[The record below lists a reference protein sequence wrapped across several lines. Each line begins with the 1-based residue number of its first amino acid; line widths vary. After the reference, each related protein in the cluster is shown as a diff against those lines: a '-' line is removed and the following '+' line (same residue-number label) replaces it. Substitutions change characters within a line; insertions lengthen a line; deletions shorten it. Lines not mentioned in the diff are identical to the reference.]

1 MNKSILCL
9 LGAAMLASATFASAA
24 EISGNVTL
32 ASDYRFRG
40 ISQLTGD
47 WSPAIQ
53 GGFDL
58 TTESGFYLG
67 TWASNVNFPPGSI
80 ETDVYGGFAGKFNDD
95 VEYDVGVLYYGYPED
110 GGGNVDLAYW
120 EVYGSVSTMGFTAG
134 INYSPDY
141 FAETGKFYY
150 PYLEYGFDINEMFS
164 VSAHLGYNAFDKTTF
179 LGSDDDYLDWNI
191 GISTEQL
198 GVEWALTYVDT
209 DLDNDSDCFG
219 NEDLCEATV
228 VLSISKSL

>member
-1 MNKSILCL
+1 MKRLIASVAGLAL
-9 LGAAMLASATFASAA
+9 SASAMLASAA

-40 ISQLTGD
+40 ISQLTGE

-58 TTESGFYLG
+58 ETESGFYIG
-67 TWASNVNFPPGSI
+67 TWASNVNFTPGSI
-80 ETDVYGGFAGKFNDD
+80 ETDVYAGFGGNFNDD
-95 VEYDVGVLYYGYPED
+95 VEYDVGLLYYGYPED

-120 EVYGSVSTMGFTAG
+120 EIYGSVAVAGFTFG
-134 INYSPDY
+134 LNYSPDY
-141 FAETGKFYY
+141 FAETDDFYY
-150 PYLEYGFDINEMFS
+150 PYVDYGLALNEMFS
-164 VSAHLGYNAFDKTTF
+164 LNFHLGYNSFKEELF
-179 LGSDDDYLDWNI
+179 LGDDDDYLDWSV

-209 DLDNDSDCFG
+209 DLDDDSDCFG
-219 NEDLCEATV
+219 NEDLCAATV